1 MGQRRTSRDETIVP
15 VRLWGMDVSGQPFI
29 EAVWTRN
36 VSKDGALL
44 KGVRRKLQ
52 AGNTLGITYLEKKAR
67 LQVVWVGQAGS
78 AEEAHVGLQTLPG
91 GDTLWPT
98 PLTKNTYTD
107 KYTRPPKKS
116 RRQQERLKC
125 NIKARLHAQGKKFSI
140 WGEVE
145 DICAGGCYFQ
155 TPMPQEPGSELTISL
170 FVNSE
175 KIWADGIVISS
186 HPGAGIGIKFTHM
199 DRQHRNCLE
208 EFIRCSDPV
217 LAASTPE
224 HSIH

>member
-52 AGNTLGITYLEKKAR
+52 AGDTLGITYLEKKAR
-67 LQVVWVGQAGS
+67 LRVVWVGQAGS
-78 AEEAHVGLQTLPG
+78 AEEGHVGLQTLPA

-107 KYTRPPKKS
+107 KY
-116 RRQQERLKC
+116 
-125 NIKARLHAQGKKFSI
+125 
-140 WGEVE
+140 
-145 DICAGGCYFQ
+145 
-155 TPMPQEPGSELTISL
+155 
-170 FVNSE
+170 
-175 KIWADGIVISS
+175 
-186 HPGAGIGIKFTHM
+186 HPTA
-199 DRQHRNCLE
+199 
-208 EFIRCSDPV
+208 
-217 LAASTPE
+217 
-224 HSIH
+224 